1 MTTAK
6 LFQTGRSQAVRLPKA
21 FRFEGQEVIDFDTR
35 NPAVLGLQRVGPHP
49 EGELPQ
55 TVVLCL
61 ANFSDWAQFVTGET
75 LSGFLP
81 RATRLRD
88 DVEIDLR
95 EGILLEA
102 HGWSWIRVIPR

>member
-1 MTTAK
+1 M
-6 LFQTGRSQAVRLPKA
+6 
-21 FRFEGQEVIDFDTR
+21 
-35 NPAVLGLQRVGPHP
+35 LGLQRVGLRPD
-49 EGELPQ
+49 GELPQ

-81 RATRLRD
+81 RGTRLRD

-102 HGWSWIRVIPR
+102 HGWSWVRVIPR